1 MSFFNSDFNTEQ
13 QNNERR
19 VDLKKAKKTFSKIGL
34 TLCMVLLVLYITQ
47 IALTVVLVLLKK
59 DSFLETSTGMW
70 LTSIIPMYI
79 FAFPIGL
86 LMLRSL
92 PINAPEK
99 EEITFK
105 TFIVYVCI
113 AFFLM
118 NVGNYI
124 GVFLSM
130 LLSQGTAENALD
142 TFALDTNP
150 LKILVMVILAP
161 LFEEY
166 IFRKQIV
173 DRTKIYGE
181 KTAVIL
187 SGLLFGLFHTNMFQ
201 FFYAFFLG
209 VLFAYIYV
217 RTGRLRYPVLIHG
230 IINFCGAVVAPYIIS
245 KIDMDAI
252 NKLSTMDPNSI
263 PPEELMEIMMPIMP
277 GLTMLLAYYAVSFGL
292 SVAGFV
298 LFIIKKKNIRWTP
311 AESQLPH
318 FEIANTVYMN
328 IGIVLLITITVAM
341 TVASV
346 FLT

>member
-1 MSFFNSDFNTEQ
+1 MNYFNNDFNTEQ
-13 QNNERR
+13 QTNEKK
-19 VDLKKAKKTFSKIGL
+19 VDLKKAKKAFSRIGFA
-34 TLCMVLLVLYITQ
+34 LCMVILVVNIVQ
-47 IALTVVLVLLKK
+47 IALMIVLALFKK
-59 DSFLETSTGMW
+59 ENFLETSTGMW
-70 LTSIIPMYI
+70 IASMVPLYI
-79 FAFPIGL
+79 FAFPAGL
-86 LMLRSL
+86 LMIRSI
-92 PINAPEK
+92 PRNAPEK
-99 EEITFK
+99 KEITFK
-105 TFIVYVCI
+105 TFFVYVCI
-113 AFFLM
+113 AFFFM

-130 LLSQGTAENALD
+130 FLSQGTAENALN

-161 LFEEY
+161 LLEEY
-166 IFRKQIV
+166 IFRKQII

-217 RTGRLRYPVLIHG
+217 RTGRLRYPVMIHG
-230 IINFCGAVVAPYIIS
+230 IINFCGSVIAPYIVS
-245 KIDMDAI
+245 KIDMDTI
-252 NKLSTMDPNSI
+252 NKLSTMDPNSV

-277 GLTMLLAYYAVSFGL
+277 GLMMLLAYYAVSLGL
-292 SVAGFV
+292 SIAGFV
-298 LFIIKKKNIRWTP
+298 LYILKKKNIRWTP

-328 IGIVLLITITVAM
+328 IGIVLFITITVAL

-346 FLT
+346 FLA

>member
-1 MSFFNSDFNTEQ
+1 MNYFNNDFNTEQ

-19 VDLKKAKKTFSKIGL
+19 VNLKKAKKVFSKIGL
-34 TLCMVLLVLYITQ
+34 ALCTVILAVNIAQ
-47 IALTVVLVLLKK
+47 IALVVVLALLQKE
-59 DSFLETSTGMW
+59 SFLDTSTGMW
-70 LTSIIPMYI
+70 VASMVPLYV
-79 FAFPIGL
+79 FAFPAGL
-86 LMLRSL
+86 LMLRKI
-92 PINAPEK
+92 PTNAPEK
-99 EEITFK
+99 KEITFK
-105 TFIVYVCI
+105 TFFVYLCI

-130 LLSQGTAENALD
+130 FLSQGTAENALD
-142 TFALDTNP
+142 SYAFDTSP

-161 LFEEY
+161 LLEEY
-166 IFRKQIV
+166 IFRKQII

-201 FFYAFFLG
+201 FFYAFFVG

-230 IINFCGAVVAPYIIS
+230 IINFCGSVVAPYIVS
-245 KIDMDAI
+245 QIDMEAI
-252 NKLSTMDPNSI
+252 NKLAEMDPNSVL
-263 PPEELMEIMMPIMP
+263 PEEMMEIMMPNMP
-277 GLTMLLAYYAVSFGL
+277 GLMMLLAYYAISFGL
-292 SVAGFV
+292 AVAGFI
-298 LFIIKKKNIRWTP
+298 LYIIKKKNIRWTP

-328 IGIVLLITITVAM
+328 IGIILFITITVAL